1 MMWNRY
7 QEPPQLI
14 MGAPAG
20 LLLGLV
26 ALLRLLGTHS
36 YDPESKQGL

>member
-7 QEPPQLI
+7 QEPQLM

-26 ALLRLLGTHS
+26 ALLWLLGTHG